1 MQRVY
6 LDQNK
11 WVDLARART
20 GKPGGA
26 QYLEAYEAAKAAAAE
41 GRASFP
47 LSAAHYFEIHKRGSV
62 DSRFDVAFTMAR
74 ISRLDAIAPPHI
86 IVPWEI
92 ETALI
97 NVMGLSAE
105 PPPPLKMF
113 GTGANHALG
122 TSSFTFEAPTHV
134 NGVAVP
140 TPLRQRAQHLGQ
152 RALEMAV
159 LADQPSSPDL
169 RLKLNE
175 LTTLTGTK
183 FVDGQ
188 NEVRDLLTEMGA
200 RQLSKFMIATAF
212 RDIIDP
218 LMAIAQK
225 LGLDVNTDIF
235 DKGPDLLVPL
245 LEAMPSR
252 WVEKELRRI
261 RQSNPQKQWEPNDM
275 NDVTALSIAIPYCNV
290 VVTERSW
297 TGMVNTQKVN
307 KPSGTTVLRDLRQ
320 LPELL
325 ASAAA

>member
-1 MQRVY
+1 MQHVY

-11 WVDLARART
+11 WVDLARARA
-20 GKPGGA
+20 GA
-26 QYLEAYEAAKAAAAE
+26 PSGAPYVEAYEAAKAAAAE

-47 LSAAHYFEIHKRGSV
+47 LSAAHYFETHKRGSA
-62 DSRFDVAFTMAR
+62 DSRLDVAFTMAWV
-74 ISRLDAIAPPHI
+74 SRLDAIAPPHV

-97 NVMGLSAE
+97 RVMGLSAE
-105 PPPPLKMF
+105 RPPPLKLF

-159 LADQPSSPDL
+159 LADQPTSPDV
-169 RLKLNE
+169 RMKLHE
-175 LTTLTGTK
+175 LTKLTGTR

-188 NEVRDLLTEMGA
+188 NEVRDLLAEMGA
-200 RQLSKFMIATAF
+200 HQLTKFMIATAF
-212 RDIIDP
+212 KDIIDP
-218 LMAIAQK
+218 LTAIAQK
-225 LGLDVNTDIF
+225 LGLDVNADIF
-235 DKGPDLLVPL
+235 DNGPELLVPL

-261 RQSNPQKQWEPNDM
+261 RQSNPQKQWEPNDI
-275 NDVTALSIAIPYCNV
+275 NDVTALSIAIPYCDV
-290 VVTERSW
+290 VITERSW

-307 KPSGTTVLRDLRQ
+307 KPSGTTVLRDLRE
-320 LPELL
+320 LPGLL
-325 ASAAA
+325 ARAA